1 MKDDDLLASVGTTLS
16 AIAATIS
23 AIYSIP
29 LVSSLFTFLVGAF
42 VTFLVQSRLQDRAEK
57 RKLRVKAIEELHI
70 PLYLKLEEIKE
81 KLLLNLE
88 TVNIGSWN
96 PLFDKPQMFTLKP
109 DFKSQTLEFFKSS
122 NKLEEQFNG
131 LKGTATEVIF
141 KNAENRLLPTLIKKG
156 LVKPLGNTEN
166 IKIDRGPDSLGFSV
180 VLKRQYWSIFAP
192 ILSCALLNRDPIIY
206 LMTTHKAFEMDR
218 IVLSIRVD
226 YFVGGGYKAVNH
238 EVDLIENSVVFGDFW
253 KELTNELADN
263 TDIGIFNRNRQGLI
277 PICDMLLISLKK
289 HINRYIEIE
298 KNLSL

>member
-96 PLFDKPQMFTLKP
+96 PLFDKP
-109 DFKSQTLEFFKSS
+109 
-122 NKLEEQFNG
+122 
-131 LKGTATEVIF
+131 
-141 KNAENRLLPTLIKKG
+141 
-156 LVKPLGNTEN
+156 
-166 IKIDRGPDSLGFSV
+166 
-180 VLKRQYWSIFAP
+180 
-192 ILSCALLNRDPIIY
+192 
-206 LMTTHKAFEMDR
+206 
-218 IVLSIRVD
+218 
-226 YFVGGGYKAVNH
+226 
-238 EVDLIENSVVFGDFW
+238 
-253 KELTNELADN
+253 
-263 TDIGIFNRNRQGLI
+263 
-277 PICDMLLISLKK
+277 
-289 HINRYIEIE
+289 
-298 KNLSL
+298 